1 MPAWWPGS
9 LSSARRTV
17 LFKAVPNQ
25 AKTLLNGLILT
36 ILVGLAAVAANRL
49 SQKTACNFQSFG
61 YGWWA

>member
-1 MPAWWPGS
+1 MPAWWLGS
-9 LSSARRTV
+9 LSRARRTV

>member
-1 MPAWWPGS
+1 M
-9 LSSARRTV
+9 

-49 SQKTACNFQSFG
+49 SQKTAFNFQSFG